1 MFGGF
6 TIGGTGEE
14 CETAGLDIIGLTIGA
29 SGNPSERGA
38 DRMQFFGCQFDGC
51 LAAISNHGGHG
62 GYGKEKEKELVVDH
76 CSGGV
81 EEDDQTMDDG
91 SKLESCEKP
100 WIWPPI
106 D

>member
-51 LAAISNHGGHG
+51 LAAISNHGGYG
-62 GYGKEKEKELVVDH
+62 GNGKQKEKELVVDH
-76 CSGGV
+76 CKWKVWCGRRSINH
-81 EEDDQTMDDG
+81 
-91 SKLESCEKP
+91 
-100 WIWPPI
+100 WII
-106 D
+106 RI